1 MIKICAYCNN
11 YIVNNKGITN
21 TNSSIAIYFC
31 NSACE
36 AKYNRILKDE
46 LNLES
51 RLSGNHI

>member
-11 YIVNNKGITN
+11 HIRNNKEITN
-21 TNSSIAIYFC
+21 TTSGIAIHFC

-36 AKYNRILKDE
+36 AEYNRILKDE

>member
-11 YIVNNKGITN
+11 HIRNNKEITN
-21 TNSSIAIYFC
+21 TTSGIAIHFC

-36 AKYNRILKDE
+36 AEYNKILKDE